1 MKKNKFL
8 WVTGIF
14 IIILI
19 IMCVVHKP
27 FYYRVYLGDR
37 IKGSVSVK
45 IDDEVYPLGED
56 KITLSDSGK
65 ITVNDNGT
73 AEISFRAGRYGSYK
87 FNILALSEEKP
98 VTVDCFQHDWWN
110 VQRFELSVAIDTV
123 GNTITYTGNY
133 SVISEDGNTI
143 YESINRKQSMTDE
156 SLNILWGL

>member
-1 MKKNKFL
+1 MKKSKFL
-8 WVTGIF
+8 WATGIF
-14 IIILI
+14 TVLLI
-19 IMCVVHKP
+19 MMCVVHKP

-45 IDDEVYPLGED
+45 IDNEVCSLED
-56 KITLSDSGK
+56 KITLSKLGK
-65 ITVNDNGT
+65 VTINDNGT
-73 AEISFRAGRYGSYK
+73 AEIAFRAGRYGSYK
-87 FNILALSEEKP
+87 FDILALSGEKP

-123 GNTITYTGNY
+123 GNIITYTGNY
-133 SVISEDGNTI
+133 SVISEDGSTI